1 MTVSNKIKALLSASN
16 KEHKELAQYL
26 GISAQALSNKFYRDS
41 FNAADLIKISEFTG
55 AELAF
60 IKDNTKEIIL
70 SSKIDNCINVK
81 IKNTKKTI
89 NFFTQPFDFLPL

>member
-16 KEHKELAQYL
+16 KEHKELAQFL

-60 IKDNTKEIIL
+60 IKDGI
-70 SSKIDNCINVK
+70 KIDLTSQD
-81 IKNTKKTI
+81 IKK
-89 NFFTQPFDFLPL
+89 

>member
-1 MTVSNKIKALLSASN
+1 MK
-16 KEHKELAQYL
+16 
-26 GISAQALSNKFYRDS
+26 
-41 FNAADLIKISEFTG
+41 
-55 AELAF
+55 ELAF

-70 SSKIDNCINVK
+70 NSKIDNCINVK